1 MSSIV
6 NLGYRNKFKPVYFF
20 LLKDFTRTKTLTS
33 KNELTKQ
40 N

>member
-20 LLKDFTRTKTLTS
+20 FLLKDFTRTKTQA
-33 KNELTKQ
+33 KMN
-40 N
+40 